1 MFVPHHE
8 PVGQFGYLFA
18 ILGGLAWLAIVAGVV
33 LLVVWAVRAM
43 PRSTFMATAPS
54 ATIESPED
62 ILARR
67 FAMGEISAED
77 YIRSRN
83 LLHGG
88 SGTDQPKPS
97 GQT

>member
-1 MFVPHHE
+1 MFIPHHE

-18 ILGGLAWLAIVAGVV
+18 ILGGLAWLAIVAGIV
-33 LLVVWAVRAM
+33 LLVIWAIRAM

-54 ATIESPED
+54 STVESPED

-77 YIRSRN
+77 YTRSRD
-83 LLHGG
+83 LLRGG
-88 SGTDQPKPS
+88 PGTNEATPS
-97 GQT
+97 G